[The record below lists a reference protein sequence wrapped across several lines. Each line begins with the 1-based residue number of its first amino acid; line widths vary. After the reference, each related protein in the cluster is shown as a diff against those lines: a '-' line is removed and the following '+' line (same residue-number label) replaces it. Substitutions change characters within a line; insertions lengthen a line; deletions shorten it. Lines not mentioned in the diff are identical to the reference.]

1 MSLRWFHKLSAAAPT
16 VAPLPS
22 PGASDGHWRK
32 LPEGW
37 KGKGPQGSP
46 QIGRTWVRRGKGKM
60 KDFVKLYPHQS
71 DFVSAVGKI
80 PEGGGIIAA
89 HGTGTGKT
97 ISSIAA
103 FENLKQQGKASR
115 ALVIAPAGL
124 RDNYLQ
130 KGINKFTDSK
140 GMIVTNPSQTVP
152 DDVEYVIT
160 SYAAFRNDPD
170 GFLQNYLPDTVIAD
184 EFHRAGNPDGKT
196 NKALRRASEVVPRF
210 MGLTASISQND
221 PSDIAP
227 LMDIATG
234 GKAPEVVRSK
244 KKFKSRYTKKQQM
257 KQRGVFGGKTYEKRM
272 IRQPE
277 LEALLGK
284 TVHYLEDLDADKK
297 PANDVETV
305 EVDMSGDQMK
315 AYRMSMK
322 GIDPKIRA
330 KIAEGLPVEQK
341 EALNVF
347 TKLMRARQVSNS
359 LHTHVPNMT
368 LAQAAEATPKVKRLL
383 DDAQAHIQE
392 APDAQII
399 MYSNLVK
406 GGVDVIEAGL
416 KARNIPYGVFSG
428 KGNKGVTEASRQ
440 QAVKDYQDGKNK
452 VILITGAGAEG
463 LSLGNTTMVQL
474 ADGHYNPERISQ
486 AEARGIRAKG
496 LSHRPKDKRRVAVKR
511 YVSIIPRNFWQKITF
526 QKQKEKSVGQ
536 WVYTTAAKKERTNKQ
551 LREVLSRRADYNE
564 SRRAAEK
571 QEAPASRMFGAT

>member
-1 MSLRWFHKLSAAAPT
+1 MSLRWFHKLSAAAP
-16 VAPLPS
+16 LPS
-22 PGASDGHWRK
+22 SGSDGHWRN

-60 KDFVKLYPHQS
+60 KDFVKLYPHQA
-71 DFVSAVGKI
+71 DFVGAVGKL

-103 FENLKQQGKASR
+103 FEDLKNSGKAAR

-124 RDNYLQ
+124 RGNFLE
-130 KGINKFTDSK
+130 KGVNKFTDSK
-140 GMIVTNPSQTVP
+140 GMVVTNPDQVVP

-160 SYAAFRNDPD
+160 SYAAFRNNPD

-184 EFHRAGNPDGKT
+184 EFHRAGNPGGKT

-234 GKAPEVVRSK
+234 GKAPEAVRNK
-244 KKFKSRYTKKQQM
+244 KKFKTRYTRKQQM
-257 KQRGVFGGKTYEKRM
+257 QQRGVFGGKTYEKRM
-272 IRQPE
+272 VRQPE

-297 PANDVETV
+297 PAKDVETV

-315 AYRMSMK
+315 AYRLSMK

-341 EALNVF
+341 EALNIF
-347 TKLMRARQVSNS
+347 TKLIRARQVSNS
-359 LHTHVPNMT
+359 LHTHIPNMT
-368 LAQAAEATPKVKRLL
+368 LEQAAEATPKVKRLL

-399 MYSNLVK
+399 MYSNFVK

-416 KARNIPYGVFSG
+416 KARDIPYGVFSG

-440 QAVKDYQDGKNK
+440 QAVKDYQDGKIK

-496 LSHRPKDKRRVAVKR
+496 LSHRPKEKRRVAVKR
-511 YVSIIPRNFWQKITF
+511 YVSIIPKNFWQKITF

-551 LREVLSRRADYNE
+551 LREVLSRRAEYNTKQRE
-564 SRRAAEK
+564 AEK
-571 QEAPASRMFGAT
+571 QEAPASRLFGAS

>member
-1 MSLRWFHKLSAAAPT
+1 MSLRWFQKLSASAPT
-16 VAPLPS
+16 GGS
-22 PGASDGHWRK
+22 SDGHWRN

-37 KGKGPQGSP
+37 KGKGPDGSP
-46 QIGRTWVRRGKGKM
+46 QFGRTWVRRGKSKL
-60 KDFVKLYPHQS
+60 KDFVKLYPHQA
-71 DFVSAVGKI
+71 DFVKAVQAI
-80 PEGGGIIAA
+80 PDGGGIIAA

-103 FENLKQQGKASR
+103 FEDLKKTGKAAR
-115 ALVIAPAGL
+115 ALVVAPAGL
-124 RDNYLQ
+124 RGNFLE
-130 KGINKFTDSK
+130 KGVNKFTDSK
-140 GMIVTNPSQTVP
+140 GVIVTNPNQEIP
-152 DDVEYVIT
+152 DDAEYVIT
-160 SYAAFRNDPD
+160 SYSAFRNNPD
-170 GFLQNYLPDTVIAD
+170 AFLQNYLPDTIIAD
-184 EFHRAGNPDGKT
+184 EFHRAGNPGGKT
-196 NKALRRASEVVPRF
+196 FKAMRRASEVVPRF
-210 MGLTASISQND
+210 LGLTASISQND

-227 LMDIATG
+227 LIDIAAG
-234 GKAPEVVRSK
+234 DKAPEVIRDK
-244 KKFKSRYTKKQQM
+244 KKFKTRYTRKQQTR
-257 KQRGVFGGKTYEKRM
+257 QRGVFGGKTYEKRM

-284 TVHYLEDLDADKK
+284 SVHYLEDLDADKK
-297 PANDVETV
+297 PAKDVETV
-305 EVDMSGDQMK
+305 EVDMSKDQMS

-322 GIDPKIRA
+322 GIDPKVRA
-330 KIAEGLPVEQK
+330 KIAEGIPVEQK

-359 LHTHVPNMT
+359 LHTHIPNMT

-383 DDAQAHIQE
+383 DDAQAHIQDT
-392 APDAQII
+392 PDAQII

-416 KARNIPYGVFSG
+416 KARGIPYGVFSG

-486 AEARGIRAKG
+486 AEARGVRAKG
-496 LSHRPKDKRRVAVKR
+496 LSHRPKEKRRVAVKR
-511 YVSIIPRNFWQKITF
+511 YVSVIPRNFWQKITF

-551 LREVLSRRADYNE
+551 LREVLSRRAEYNTKQ
-564 SRRAAEK
+564 RAK
-571 QEAPASRMFGAT
+571 QEAPASRLFGAS